1 MASPTAVLA
10 TVAPNLP
17 VATQEYDA
25 TYTNQIL
32 NVQRIY
38 YAQND
43 NVNQQ
48 LVNNGSSQMTMT
60 WLGGF

>member
-1 MASPTAVLA
+1 MASPTTVLA

-17 VATQEYDA
+17 VATPQYDPV
-25 TYTNQIL
+25 YTNQIL
-32 NVQRIY
+32 NVQRLY

-48 LVNNGSSQMTMT
+48 LATNASSQLTLT

>member
-1 MASPTAVLA
+1 MVAPTTVLA
-10 TVAPNLP
+10 TIAPNLP

-32 NVQRIY
+32 NVQRLY

-48 LVNNGSSQMTMT
+48 LATNASSQLTLT
-60 WLGGF
+60 WLGGI